1 MLTHSETLISP
12 LFNLVFPDECR
23 LCDKP
28 LSRVSRIPVCD
39 SCLKLPQPLQADY
52 FCRVCRTPFVDSY
65 PLDERDLCTVC
76 RESLVNFDTAYS
88 YGSYEGALQKLIQ
101 LFKYGKIES
110 LAAPL
115 SKLLLQS
122 LPFGEDFDLI
132 MAMPMH
138 WRKRWE
144 RGFNQAELLAEP
156 VAKRYGLKLSH
167 ELRRTR
173 YIQAQAGLKEKER
186 RENLKG
192 SLRVQRPAAVRGKRV
207 LLIDD
212 VLTTGATL
220 RAAAEAFEGLRCGA
234 RYGAHLGT
242 RRSPGYT
249 GCYRAPLAEEQ
260 QARGRVGY
268 EFGFPLQTGE
278 KPRWQDRERSS
289 KFAATAFAPAGGTKV
304 PRGSLRERI

>member
-23 LCDKP
+23 LCEKP
-28 LSRVSRIPVCD
+28 LTGVSRVPVCAA
-39 SCLKLPQPLQADY
+39 CLKLPQPLQADY

-65 PLDERDLCTVC
+65 PLDERNLCMVC

-88 YGSYEGALQKLIQ
+88 YGSYEGPLQKLIQ

-110 LAAPL
+110 LATPL
-115 SKLLLQS
+115 SRLLLQS

-156 VAKRYGLKLSH
+156 VARRYGLKLSH
-167 ELRRTR
+167 ELRRVR

-192 SLRVQRPAAVRGKRV
+192 SLRVQHPAAVCGKRV
-207 LLIDD
+207 LIIDD
-212 VLTTGATL
+212 VFTTGASL
-220 RAAAEAFEGLRCGA
+220 RAAAEALKSCGA
-234 RYGAHLGT
+234 AHVTALT
-242 RRSPGYT
+242 LARVDH
-249 GCYRAPLAEEQ
+249 RAIP
-260 QARGRVGY
+260 
-268 EFGFPLQTGE
+268 
-278 KPRWQDRERSS
+278 
-289 KFAATAFAPAGGTKV
+289 AATERRWLKSSRRGAGLDTSSASTPDGRKTQMA
-304 PRGSLRERI
+304 GSGAK